1 MHGLHTVYLAQ
12 YRIGVTVTAE
22 LSVILTVRPPQGA
35 CGLARG
41 SRVAYLG
48 SLCE

>member
-22 LSVILTVRPPQGA
+22 LSVILTVRPPHGRA
-35 CGLARG
+35 RADSRAGRG
-41 SRVAYLG
+41 SRNWLVM
-48 SLCE
+48 